1 MHFSPGEPVC
11 WNCLSSCSRQ
21 GFLGLA
27 GASSSAG
34 DHSPLRSHVFHGLP
48 LCFGGTSFG
57 GLSQKVWEAT
67 FLEILHDKMIC
78 SVLKL
83 D

>member
-1 MHFSPGEPVC
+1 MHFSLGESVR
-11 WNCLSSCSRQ
+11 WNCLSSCSRR
-21 GFLGLA
+21 GFLDLA
-27 GASSSAG
+27 GASYSAG
-34 DHSPLRSHVFHGLP
+34 DHSPLRSRVFHGLP

-67 FLEILHDKMIC
+67 FLETLHDKVIC